1 MESRGAWLTAASGHS
16 PHASPPGL
24 HHPEAVTPSHGASQ
38 RATRQG
44 GRGCA
49 VIGKIQS
56 FLKIAI
62 PLLPAQTPPLLW
74 GPSQSPTLDV
84 TTACGNAVPGGRRIC
99 MCRLPS
105 WVGLGRA
112 LPGRTGLTLRVL
124 QDLTASQTTRMTSGH
139 REQSLRRPVGAHRPL
154 GNGEGPSAFQVRA
167 GWGRPAPPAQS
178 HSAWAQDS

>member
-1 MESRGAWLTAASGHS
+1 MTADTEAGTGEAGVESRGAWLTAASGHS

-38 RATRQG
+38 RASRQG

-62 PLLPAQTPPLLW
+62 PLLPAPGPPLLW

-124 QDLTASQTTRMTSGH
+124 QDLTASQTGGGG
-139 REQSLRRPVGAHRPL
+139 RRD
-154 GNGEGPSAFQVRA
+154 
-167 GWGRPAPPAQS
+167 GRPALPRTERSSRCFMYTIMDTVLSHCCTFPAE
-178 HSAWAQDS
+178 